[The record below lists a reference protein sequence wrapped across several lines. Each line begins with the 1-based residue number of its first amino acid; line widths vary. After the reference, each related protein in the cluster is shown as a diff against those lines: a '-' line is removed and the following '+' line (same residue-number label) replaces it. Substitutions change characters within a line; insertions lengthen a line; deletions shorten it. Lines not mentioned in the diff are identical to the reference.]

1 MCRPLTILL
10 ALGLVGATMG
20 CHHTH
25 GVCDCDQP
33 ATVGYYGPP
42 ALAPGAP
49 PPLLRPVP
57 VQAAP
62 KPADNTPP
70 PPMAETPK

>member
-10 ALGLVGATMG
+10 ALGLVGTTVG

-33 ATVGYYGPP
+33 ATVGYYGPST
-42 ALAPGAP
+42 LAPGT

-57 VQAAP
+57 VQAVP